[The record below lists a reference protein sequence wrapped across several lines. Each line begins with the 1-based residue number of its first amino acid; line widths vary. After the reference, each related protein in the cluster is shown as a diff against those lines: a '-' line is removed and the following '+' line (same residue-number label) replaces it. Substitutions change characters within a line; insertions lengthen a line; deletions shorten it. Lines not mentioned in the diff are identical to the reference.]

1 MPAILLPTNNGSI
14 EEFHFKQGSV
24 VAPYAGD
31 FNRIVYAAAHIVPD
45 LSNPNQIDWESTLN
59 YRKYLWSLN
68 LGVAE
73 AVDTAQRGAGLDWP
87 LAKELISRSLEASK
101 REGGGRVVCG
111 CTTDQLALKET
122 HSVENIIDAYLE
134 QIRFV
139 EEKSGKVVM
148 MASRA
153 LAMTASSSADYVKVY
168 DRVLSAV
175 QGPVMI
181 HWLGDMFDP
190 ALKGYWG
197 STDFVAAMDTLI
209 SIIKGNP
216 GKVDG
221 VKISLLDK
229 EKEIKMRRLLPAGV
243 RMYTGDDFN
252 YPELIR
258 GDRHGYS
265 DALLGIFDG
274 IAPIASAA
282 LGRLVEGDIAG
293 YNELLEPTVALSRHI
308 FSAPT
313 QHYKTGLV
321 FLAYLNGHQ
330 EHFQMLGGQESNRSI
345 EHLAELFRLAAER
358 GLLANSDRAIERMK
372 AICDLHSKSKI

>member
-1 MPAILLPTNNGSI
+1 MPTITLPTDNGSI
-14 EEFHFKQGSV
+14 EEFHFEPGSV

-31 FNRIVYAAAHIVPD
+31 FNRVVYAAAHIVPD
-45 LSNPNQIDWESTLN
+45 LSNPNQIDWEATLN

-73 AVDTAQRGAGLDWP
+73 AMDTAQRGAGLDWP

-101 REGGGRVVCG
+101 QEGGGRVVCG
-111 CTTDQLALKET
+111 CTTDQLAPKET
-122 HSVENIIDAYLE
+122 HSFENIIDAYLE

-139 EEKSGKVVM
+139 EEKSGKAVM

-153 LAMTASSSADYVKVY
+153 LAMTASSSDDYVKVY

-175 QGPVMI
+175 QGSVMI

-197 STDFVAAMDTLI
+197 STDFIVAMDTLI
-209 SIIKGNP
+209 SIIKRNP

-229 EKEIKMRRLLPAGV
+229 EKEIKMRRLLPDGV

-258 GDRHGYS
+258 GDRLGYS

-282 LGRLVEGDIAG
+282 LGRLGEGDLAG
-293 YNELLEPTVALSRHI
+293 FNELLEPTVALSRHI

-330 EHFQMLGGQESNRSI
+330 EDFRMLGGQESNRSI
-345 EHLAELFRLAAER
+345 EHLAELFRLAAAC
-358 GLLANSDRAIERMK
+358 GLLVNSDRAIERMK
-372 AICDLHSKSKI
+372 AICDLHSKSNI